1 MAELYGTKPPDDL
14 QAGAGPASIVDKSR
28 KIIEIRNLQTHFYTR
43 QGEIKAVD
51 GLSYHVYKGESIG
64 LVGESG
70 CGKSVSAM
78 SVLRLI
84 PNPPGLIVGGEI
96 LFQGQ
101 DLLKISER
109 EMRRIRGN
117 RIAMI
122 FQEPSASLNPVLTI
136 RQQMFET
143 LKLHRGLD
151 RGQCLQEA
159 VRLLGLVGIPDAERR
174 VNDYPFQFSG
184 GMQQRIMIAMGLSC
198 KPELLIAD
206 EPTTALDVT
215 VQAQLM
221 EIIDGLRKSF
231 GTSVVI
237 ITHNL
242 GLVARYVDRVNVMY
256 AGRLV
261 ETAPTDE
268 LFENPAHPYTVG
280 LLASVPRLDVGRQK
294 SLRAIKGQPPNLA
307 RLGGGCSFYPR
318 CEYARDICKKEYP
331 PLEKVGEEHYRACF
345 LKPDELKKTPRQGGE

>member
-1 MAELYGTKPPDDL
+1 MAELNGIRSLDEL
-14 QAGAGPASIVDKSR
+14 QANTDSASIVDKTR
-28 KIIEIRNLQTHFYTR
+28 KVIEIKNLQTYFYTR
-43 QGEIKAVD
+43 EGELKAVD

-70 CGKSVSAM
+70 CGKSISAM
-78 SVLRLI
+78 SILRLI
-84 PNPPGLIVGGEI
+84 PNPPGRIIGGEI
-96 LFQGQ
+96 LFQGK
-101 DLLKISER
+101 DLLKISEQ
-109 EMRRIRGN
+109 EMRQIRGN

-122 FQEPSASLNPVLTI
+122 FQEPSTSLNPVLTVK
-136 RQQMFET
+136 QQIFET
-143 LKLHRGLD
+143 LKLHRGLSD
-151 RGQCLQEA
+151 DQCQEEA
-159 VRLLGLVGIPDAERR
+159 VRLLQLVGISDPKRR

-198 KPELLIAD
+198 NPELLIAD

-221 EIIDGLRKSF
+221 EIIDGLRKTF
-231 GTSVVI
+231 GTSVI
-237 ITHNL
+237 MITHNL

-268 LFENPAHPYTVG
+268 LFENPAHPYTMG

-294 SLRAIKGQPPNLA
+294 SLRVIKGQPPNLT
-307 RLGGGCSFYPR
+307 RLCSGCSFYPR
-318 CEYARDICKKEYP
+318 CEYARGY
-331 PLEKVGEEHYRACF
+331 L
-345 LKPDELKKTPRQGGE
+345 